1 MNKKPWSDPRIRV
14 ISVDVSKL
22 TEPELLKK
30 ISDALLYESVEENE
44 PKKIQSRLIR
54 VSVTRTNKKF
64 NVTVTDNTPIY
75 KVDNSSWYE
84 SALLIPKLDVV
95 IHRHCDTWMYQMDAS
110 RANLSYMMGEI
121 GKAIIKDLTFSE
133 LKEEIANYVIYDDF
147 CNNKIFE
154 EVYSKAL
161 LDEAKALVKLKEKLV
176 QQICNHHRVSE
187 PSLKFLISQINEAY
201 PRIKI
206 EPQEFGKQLAA
217 SPYEATFTGVIKTC
231 RDEEQTIPSIV
242 LDDTA
247 DKYNMLMDLA
257 YKLKWDFTKND
268 TWESLEKWAL
278 ELNGISLDNAIE

>member
-1 MNKKPWSDPRIRV
+1 M
-14 ISVDVSKL
+14 SKL

-30 ISDALLYESVEENE
+30 ISDALLHESVEENE
-44 PKKIQSRLIR
+44 PKKIRSRLIQ

-95 IHRHCDTWMYQMDAS
+95 IHRHCDTWMYQMDSS

-121 GKAIIKDLTFSE
+121 GKAIVKDLTFSE

-176 QQICNHHRVSE
+176 QQIS
-187 PSLKFLISQINEAY
+187 
-201 PRIKI
+201 
-206 EPQEFGKQLAA
+206 
-217 SPYEATFTGVIKTC
+217 
-231 RDEEQTIPSIV
+231 
-242 LDDTA
+242 
-247 DKYNMLMDLA
+247 
-257 YKLKWDFTKND
+257 
-268 TWESLEKWAL
+268 
-278 ELNGISLDNAIE
+278 